1 MAKKKIY
8 RKINNVK
15 LVKALRNENNQLK
28 SKLQQRKEVRQKYL
42 VGTYRAIDKAKNVKW
57 VKAFILNKITD
68 RDTKQ
73 AAKKWLDSKK
83 PNEINEIY
91 YEILRRFSRV
101 NNDDDLHDLVI
112 THYNMYILGSRRKQ
126 DYRYTIAAYMEAQNR
141 VFKAINEKTL
151 TKEQEEGLK
160 EFLLDK
166 IGEDSFYV
174 EVDHNIQPALFIA
187 MVNQLGI

>member
-28 SKLQQRKEVRQKYL
+28 SKLQQRKETRQKYL
-42 VGTYRAIDKAKNVKW
+42 VGSYRAIKKVKW
-57 VKAFILNKITD
+57 VDASVLDEVTD
-68 RDTKQ
+68 
-73 AAKKWLDSKK
+73 
-83 PNEINEIY
+83 IY
-91 YEILRRFSRV
+91 YDILRRFHQV
-101 NNDDDLHDLVI
+101 NTDDLYDLVV
-112 THYNMYILGSRRKQ
+112 THYDMYIMGSHRKE
-126 DYRYTIAAYMEAQNR
+126 DRRYTLAAYMEAYKK
-141 VFKAINEKTL
+141 VLKAIEEKTI

-160 EFLLDK
+160 EFLTDK

-187 MVNQLGI
+187 KVGELGI